1 MKTISPQ
8 DNRHETKRNLRL
20 RNGLITR
27 HAYSV
32 TGLARVRGQLGDTH
46 LVRLR
51 NPWGKGEW
59 NGPWSERSW
68 EWDSL
73 SERDKELL
81 SARVRNEGEFWM
93 AFDDFAKQVSCGGQS
108 KGAQRPGKCHKI
120 EDLKHPNAV
129 F

>member
-1 MKTISPQ
+1 M
-8 DNRHETKRNLRL
+8 DRC
-20 RNGLITR
+20 
-27 HAYSV
+27 
-32 TGLARVRGQLGDTH
+32 
-46 LVRLR
+46 RLR

-93 AFDDFAKQVSCGGQS
+93 AFDDFAKQVDTAMNDNIQP
-108 KGAQRPGKCHKI
+108 R
-120 EDLKHPNAV
+120 
-129 F
+129 

>member
-1 MKTISPQ
+1 MNGIVKQSQ
-8 DNRHETKRNLRL
+8 WVRL
-20 RNGLITR
+20 NFK
-27 HAYSV
+27 
-32 TGLARVRGQLGDTH
+32 LGC
-46 LVRLR
+46 RLR

-93 AFDDFAKQVSCGGQS
+93 AFDDFAKQVG
-108 KGAQRPGKCHKI
+108 I
-120 EDLKHPNAV
+120 ELDE
-129 F
+129 

>member
-1 MKTISPQ
+1 M
-8 DNRHETKRNLRL
+8 
-20 RNGLITR
+20 
-27 HAYSV
+27 
-32 TGLARVRGQLGDTH
+32 
-46 LVRLR
+46 R

-93 AFDDFAKQVSCGGQS
+93 AFDDFAKQVRKNNEIMLITKRPLLMS
-108 KGAQRPGKCHKI
+108 KH
-120 EDLKHPNAV
+120 
-129 F
+129 

>member
-1 MKTISPQ
+1 MFKDPC
-8 DNRHETKRNLRL
+8 H
-20 RNGLITR
+20 
-27 HAYSV
+27 HC
-32 TGLARVRGQLGDTH
+32 
-46 LVRLR
+46 RLR

-93 AFDDFAKQVSCGGQS
+93 AFDDFAKQVG
-108 KGAQRPGKCHKI
+108 I
-120 EDLKHPNAV
+120 EQEE
-129 F
+129 